1 MWSSIELVLSKVS
14 FLHSW
19 PFLYHPLHICFLSSP
34 TVMYSSCQI
43 PLSASFISF
52 FSSTSLRRDEPFP
65 AFPVFS
71 IHWLLIPLLQFL
83 SILSSCVY
91 NFLFSILLRPSS
103 TPSPPT
109 CTLYILNIHL
119 LLLISTF
126 PMLPLTTPLPSSS
139 SSPSPLPLPTALV
152 DWAWDL
158 CHDLCGSGA
167 RLRAHGDHK
176 QLPHSDKVMDH
187 KNQKC
192 MAPARSI
199 NVFIYSKGASHWHWD
214 GLQCSNNTEA
224 GRESK
229 WAPCP
234 WELKLE
240 TWVIAKLILI
250 IIFLLPFINF
260 KCALIFIWKFQSM
273 SYSP

>member
-43 PLSASFISF
+43 PLSASFISL

-126 PMLPLTTPLPSSS
+126 PMLPLTTPLPSSLLFFFFFS
-139 SSPSPLPLPTALV
+139 SSFAYSIGWLSLRSLPWSLRQRCTTTSTRGPQTTSTFRQGN
-152 DWAWDL
+152 
-158 CHDLCGSGA
+158 GS
-167 RLRAHGDHK
+167 
-176 QLPHSDKVMDH
+176 
-187 KNQKC
+187 
-192 MAPARSI
+192 
-199 NVFIYSKGASHWHWD
+199 
-214 GLQCSNNTEA
+214 
-224 GRESK
+224 
-229 WAPCP
+229 
-234 WELKLE
+234 
-240 TWVIAKLILI
+240 
-250 IIFLLPFINF
+250 
-260 KCALIFIWKFQSM
+260 
-273 SYSP
+273 